1 MVDASARRKAVVALV
16 QRTNLV
22 IHTVGERTFQHMDR
36 FVDIR
41 MPMGGG
47 TFALGCTIISAIAM
61 CPPVSLPSTRN
72 CIDREPMTILSWRS
86 MQVFL
91 TMK

>member
-41 MPMGGG
+41 MPMGGRY
-47 TFALGCTIISAIAM
+47 FRLGLHDHLRHRHVPAGVVAIHEE
-61 CPPVSLPSTRN
+61 LH
-72 CIDREPMTILSWRS
+72 
-86 MQVFL
+86 
-91 TMK
+91 